1 VKQKQGQGKEKG
13 KINGKTENNSRFPII
28 FLGIVAGIYCIV
40 AIVDTGI
47 AIRALGAFIDILRQI
62 IPVLLL
68 VFVLMFLVNLFIK
81 PKAIAK
87 HLGSESGLSG
97 WVIAIIAG
105 IIATG
110 PVYVWY
116 SMLADFREKGMRTA
130 LAGVFLYMRSVKLP
144 FIPVMMYYF
153 GSLYTAVLTVYL
165 ILFSVLVGLVCE
177 AAVGKEDIPVH
188 KDKITQC
195 PPEGRQ

>member
-1 VKQKQGQGKEKG
+1 MKQKGEMKKE
-13 KINGKTENNSRFPII
+13 NGNGNQNKKYNSRFPLI

-40 AIVDTGI
+40 AILDITV
-47 AIRALGAFIDILRQI
+47 AIQALNAFFDVLRQI
-62 IPVLLL
+62 IPVLVL

-87 HLGSESGLSG
+87 HLGSKSGRTG
-97 WVIAIIAG
+97 WIIAIIAG

-130 LAGVFLYMRSVKLP
+130 LAGVFLYTRSVKLP
-144 FIPVMMYYF
+144 FIPVMIYYF
-153 GSLYTAVLTVYL
+153 GGLYTAVLTTYL
-165 ILFSVLVGLVCE
+165 IVFSVLTGIVCE
-177 AAVGKEDIPVH
+177 VAEGKEETPVP
-188 KDKITQC
+188 KDKH
-195 PPEGRQ
+195 PE

>member
-1 VKQKQGQGKEKG
+1 MKQEDGTEKG
-13 KINGKTENNSRFPII
+13 NGEKENNSRFSII

-40 AIVDTGI
+40 AIMDASVAT
-47 AIRALGAFIDILRQI
+47 RALETFFGILRQI
-62 IPVLLL
+62 IPVMVL

-87 HLGSESGLSG
+87 HLGSESGMAG

-144 FIPVMMYYF
+144 FIPVIIYYF
-153 GSLYTAVLTVYL
+153 GGLYTAVLTAYL
-165 ILFSVLVGLVCE
+165 IVFSVLVGLVCE
-177 AAVGKEDIPVH
+177 AAEGDEERPAPI
-188 KDKITQC
+188 DKPSQ
-195 PPEGRQ
+195 